1 MTSVQQE
8 WMLDLSL
15 QQQSVLLMACRG
27 PDGMRKSH
35 PAKDLIRAY
44 RACVLNAA
52 STAEPLNVGNMG
64 DSFMSIERIISPP
77 AWFNTVKDY
86 LYDVD
91 EIPHHY
97 HLHLMHGAQVL
108 GYKHPDDHTRAIWL
122 GFYLQAVEDMHLY
135 PESEKQMDAR
145 LNDFG
150 RREMFHGSGTK

>member
-1 MTSVQQE
+1 MNPSVQQDWTIE
-8 WMLDLSL
+8 RCTV

-35 PAKDLIRAY
+35 PAKALIRVY

-52 STAEPLNVGNMG
+52 STGRPLNAASQG
-64 DSFMSIERIISPP
+64 DGYMDLSTLLSPP
-77 AWFNTVKDY
+77 AWLDAVSSY

-97 HLHLMHGAQVL
+97 HLHLIHGAQIL
-108 GYKHPDDHTRAIWL
+108 GYKHPDEWTRTAWL
-122 GFYLQAVEDMHLY
+122 SLYHQAVEDMHLY
-135 PESEKQMDAR
+135 PETEAQMDAR

-150 RREMFHGSGTK
+150 RVS

>member
-1 MTSVQQE
+1 MTTPTPVQQE
-8 WMLDLSL
+8 WQFALSV

-35 PAKDLIRAY
+35 PAKALIRAY

-52 STAEPLNVGNMG
+52 STGKPVHINNG
-64 DSFMSIERIISPP
+64 DTYMSIDLMLSPE
-77 AWFNTVKDY
+77 AWGNAVVEY

-97 HLHLMHGAQVL
+97 HLHFLHGAQIL
-108 GYKHPDDHTRAIWL
+108 GYKHPDEHIRACWL
-122 GFYLQAVEDMHLY
+122 DFYRLGVEDMHLY
-135 PESEKQMDAR
+135 PESEDQMDAR

-150 RREMFHGSGTK
+150 RMDQP